1 MYMGRTVGNNSEFFS
16 DMLAVHVE
24 KGISGRVEKGLHL
37 GAIPFGYESC
47 WTRVGGER
55 QRDGGYLS
63 KKKSF
68 WRPLIFRFFSYG
80 G

>member
-68 WRPLIFRFFSYG
+68 PSPWIFHFFSYDD
-80 G
+80 